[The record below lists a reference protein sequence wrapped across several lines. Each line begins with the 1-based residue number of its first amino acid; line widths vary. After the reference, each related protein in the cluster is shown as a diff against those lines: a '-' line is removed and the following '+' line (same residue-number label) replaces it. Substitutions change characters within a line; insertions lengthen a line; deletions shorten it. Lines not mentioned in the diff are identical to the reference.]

1 MDGLG
6 NTTVIGIKELEVNEE
21 EGAEGGPEAVS
32 TVADG
37 VAQGE
42 IFPEGEDGDD
52 GGGDSDDGG
61 VGEEDD
67 GDDDG
72 NKNEGGGDAFPSH
85 EKEGYQVS
93 VITDQEPRGRDL
105 GVRS

>member
-6 NTTVIGIKELEVNEE
+6 STTVICIKKLEVNEE

-32 TVADG
+32 AMADG

-42 IFPEGEDGDD
+42 ILPEGEDRDD

-61 VGEEDD
+61 VGEEHD

-85 EKEGYQVS
+85 EKEGYQ
-93 VITDQEPRGRDL
+93 GRKTKAN
-105 GVRS
+105 